1 MVITDIIKQEYKKVL
16 NEGYVYQ
23 DPKLI
28 FTDAITTAQ
37 FINYDDLYPD
47 FDPNL
52 SENNVSI
59 TWGMSFWLTENGIEN
74 MIIQVKGVEGTVN
87 FDLHDKQ
94 SDELK
99 QTVQKNLTEYKWNY
113 QTSNA
118 VLQLNGSL
126 YVNSATFDFKTKI
139 AVINF

>member
-1 MVITDIIKQEYKKVL
+1 MVINDIIKQEYKRVL

-28 FTDAITTAQ
+28 FTDVITTSQ
-37 FINYDDLYPD
+37 FVNYDDLYPD

-74 MIIQVKGVEGTVN
+74 MSIQVKGVEGTVN

-99 QTVQKNLTEYKWNY
+99 QTVQKNLTEFQWNY

-118 VLQLNGSL
+118 VLSLNGSL
-126 YVNSATFDFKTKI
+126 YVTSATFDFKTKI